1 LIFLSPDGESMIV
14 TGGIETMVR
23 TFGIVIVW
31 IACFAQLTACVAYA
45 PVPAYYAPVP
55 APAPTPSQA
64 FDRAWNAALD
74 AVRDAGVRV
83 VSADPAT
90 GVIRGTKDQT
100 DVLVSVARQANG
112 TLQVEVEAKR
122 PQGWDAGLASRI
134 SEAYQR
140 RMGI

>member
-1 LIFLSPDGESMIV
+1 
-14 TGGIETMVR
+14 
-23 TFGIVIVW
+23 
-31 IACFAQLTACVAYA
+31 LTACVAYA
-45 PVPAYYAPVP
+45 PVPVYYPPVP

-74 AVRDAGVRV
+74 AVKDAGVRV
-83 VSADPAT
+83 ASADPAT

-112 TLQVEVEAKR
+112 TLQVEIEAKR
-122 PQGWDAGLASRI
+122 PEGRDAGLASRI

-140 RMGI
+140 RMGH